1 MSKILWYGDACSNT
15 GFARVTH
22 SILEH
27 LKKDHEI
34 VVYGINYSGD
44 PHDYPFKIYPAS
56 ATNPGDKFGIGR
68 IQQIVERER
77 PDFFICLND
86 IWIVNQ
92 VWERVHLLKS
102 QFNFK
107 FIAYYTTFINN
118 KLCISFL
125 S

>member
-107 FIAYYTTFINN
+107 FIAY
-118 KLCISFL
+118 SAR